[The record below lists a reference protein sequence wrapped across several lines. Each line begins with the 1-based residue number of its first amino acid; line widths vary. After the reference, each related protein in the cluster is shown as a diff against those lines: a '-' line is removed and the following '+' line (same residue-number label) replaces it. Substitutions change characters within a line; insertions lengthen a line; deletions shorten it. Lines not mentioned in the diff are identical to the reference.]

1 MILHTPSDM
10 MPDRAPTVQQLLAF
24 YLEAGVDCALTE
36 EPVNRLS
43 DPDIVSDL
51 TQCPR
56 LVRRRRP
63 QRGHRPPRPG
73 CARRAAPAP
82 EAAILSAREA
92 ARTAPSLE
100 ALRALLEKFDGCA
113 LKSTAT
119 RLVFA
124 DGNPQARIMF
134 VGEAPGR
141 EEDLEGLPFVGRSGK
156 LLDRMIAAIGL
167 DRSNAYIA
175 NVIPWRPPGN
185 RTPTPQET
193 QICLPFIQRQIEL
206 VNPDV
211 LVTLGNPSTQT
222 LLSTREGIMK
232 TRGRWFDY
240 DTGTRVIRAL
250 ATFHPAYLLRSPS
263 YKRMAWQDL
272 RAIAKALEHEDVL
285 ILSVPTRCSVL
296 TLLRRAGTRMCNRR
310 ISAHRRAHARRR
322 RACAMHRSERVW
334 LTAPSAARWPSR
346 SATAAAGR
354 SRATRTRAALPAPG
368 RETAARYRPAA
379 CLTVSDARQT
389 TTPPVSLN
397 FASVSHGVR
406 SGVASSNRCGRPAS
420 SAIRLASCV
429 SPVTAAQRLVGAPL
443 KAVAEETRDRGRRQR
458 RRHFGAAGPGQKQRG
473 RDHRERRARR
483 RRPPRPSAAF
493 ADAADGPDRRS
504 RRSRPVPTS
513 AARCRRRPR
522 RGRD

>member
-1 MILHTPSDM
+1 MTPD
-10 MPDRAPTVQQLLAF
+10 PAPTVQQLLAF
-24 YLEAGVDCALTE
+24 YIEAGVDCALTE

-43 DPDIVSDL
+43 DPDII
-51 TQCPR
+51 P
-56 LVRRRRP
+56 
-63 QRGHRPPRPG
+63 
-73 CARRAAPAP
+73 AAPRETALRNPVRTTAAVIPAARGEAALAP

-92 ARTAPSLE
+92 ARTAPTLE

-141 EEDLEGLPFVGRSGK
+141 EEDIEGLPFVGRSGK

-167 DRSNAYIA
+167 DRSTAYIA

-272 RAIAKALEHEDVL
+272 RAIAKALEQ
-285 ILSVPTRCSVL
+285 
-296 TLLRRAGTRMCNRR
+296 A
-310 ISAHRRAHARRR
+310 
-322 RACAMHRSERVW
+322 
-334 LTAPSAARWPSR
+334 
-346 SATAAAGR
+346 
-354 SRATRTRAALPAPG
+354 
-368 RETAARYRPAA
+368 
-379 CLTVSDARQT
+379 
-389 TTPPVSLN
+389 
-397 FASVSHGVR
+397 
-406 SGVASSNRCGRPAS
+406 
-420 SAIRLASCV
+420 
-429 SPVTAAQRLVGAPL
+429 
-443 KAVAEETRDRGRRQR
+443 
-458 RRHFGAAGPGQKQRG
+458 
-473 RDHRERRARR
+473 
-483 RRPPRPSAAF
+483 
-493 ADAADGPDRRS
+493 
-504 RRSRPVPTS
+504 PTS
-513 AARCRRRPR
+513 SS
-522 RGRD
+522 